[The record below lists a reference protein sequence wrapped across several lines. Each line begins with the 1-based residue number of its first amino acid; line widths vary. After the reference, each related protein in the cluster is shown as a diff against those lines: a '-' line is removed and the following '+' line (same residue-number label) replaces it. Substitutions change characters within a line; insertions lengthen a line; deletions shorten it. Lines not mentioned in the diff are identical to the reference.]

1 MAETSLGSLPGAGGR
16 HPVSESF
23 TDALGRE
30 TNSVRAVWLGGGRD
44 PAHAPL
50 ATRTEYPYGT
60 GHYRVVTDPLGVRT
74 VSRSRSVFLGG
85 RHRLAEET
93 VSAGV
98 TNRTTA
104 IPGAAPVEERF
115 RDGKWTRETRSTDY
129 AADGCRIET
138 AVTESSDH
146 PTVTNS
152 ITTYD
157 FLGRAVVVRNPAFG
171 GDWLTTSN
179 FHDGASS
186 RLLRTTRTGRPAT
199 LYQYDALG
207 NQTATAL
214 DLDGDGVFTSA
225 DLATAAAVT
234 HERQVLDF
242 HVRHGT
248 ADRTHITAVERLNK
262 YNTKGLHQ

>member
-1 MAETSLGSLPGAGGR
+1 MSSFLRSSAW
-16 HPVSESF
+16 VSP
-23 TDALGRE
+23 DKG
-30 TNSVRAVWLGGGRD
+30 
-44 PAHAPL
+44 
-50 ATRTEYPYGT
+50 
-60 GHYRVVTDPLGVRT
+60 
-74 VSRSRSVFLGG
+74 
-85 RHRLAEET
+85 
-93 VSAGV
+93 
-98 TNRTTA
+98 
-104 IPGAAPVEERF
+104 RF
-115 RDGKWTRETRSTDY
+115 RDGGWTRETSLTDY
-129 AADGCRIET
+129 AADGTRRDISVSE
-138 AVTESSDH
+138 ASDH
-146 PTVTNS
+146 PAVTNS
-152 ITTYD
+152 VTLYE
-157 FLGRAVVVRNPAFG
+157 FLGRAVVVRTPAFG
-171 GDWLTTSN
+171 GGWLTTSN
-179 FHDGASS
+179 FYYGASS